1 MASNVKKKKKEK
13 RHIERG
19 HAHIQSSFNN
29 TLVTL
34 TDTNGNAISWSSAG
48 SLGFKLKHRRE
59 TTKYYCTPEQLKS
72 LFRGFF
78 VHKKAYLCYHTL

>member
-29 TLVTL
+29 TLAR
-34 TDTNGNAISWSSAG
+34 NWSLVVSNRVRCEGLVGAG
-48 SLGFKLKHRRE
+48 EDVVVEGAELAGLVADDPVARDDDRR
-59 TTKYYCTPEQLKS
+59 PER
-72 LFRGFF
+72 RGERD
-78 VHKKAYLCYHTL
+78 AGP